1 MVSRWYKQIFRALET
16 IFDIIIPC
24 GLDKKKIHVVSDKV
38 QGHKNS
44 YIAQIYI
51 QDVNFERLKNK
62 IISQMKVLLIKKNA
76 IDIEVKGQGHYV
88 IFIAVQRSEILC
100 ILCLVNSF
108 KIS

>member
-1 MVSRWYKQIFRALET
+1 M
-16 IFDIIIPC
+16 
-24 GLDKKKIHVVSDKV
+24 
-38 QGHKNS
+38 
-44 YIAQIYI
+44 
-51 QDVNFERLKNK
+51 

-100 ILCLVNSF
+100 IHCLVNSF